1 MNEMKTLPLAF
12 TYVGVFLGA
21 GFVSGPELWQFFGA
35 FGNWGYV
42 GFLLAAVLFTLF
54 GILLVRLTQVA
65 HTDEMDRLLVPWN
78 IPWLRAASG
87 IVAAAF
93 LFGVVV
99 IMAAGSGALLEQ
111 MTGLPTWIGNALFML
126 AVALVALL
134 GVTGMVSAFSALI
147 PVLVLATL
155 AFAAAACIKFGTENI
170 FRLENVNTNPL
181 MPTWLVASLTFVAY
195 NLLGGIGI
203 MAPIGKLVKK
213 RSAIYWGIT
222 LAGLMLTVVAASI
235 LFSMAVYP
243 AAIEAELPMVAVATA
258 ISPMLGTVYGIVLL
272 LSMFCNALASLVAML
287 TYMEQK
293 LGIHGQEMADYLK
306 ALEPEEWHNE
316 QEKIRQLMPY
326 KLPAKLV
333 EYLKTGP
340 LRLEFPDQEWV
351 KWAELYSF
359 MDVQEMT
366 WKRKKL
372 LSLMVQMDNYS
383 DYLLLWSPRDKKLWY
398 LDIEH
403 EEFHPLAKWDDFIA
417 DPGRY
422 LNGMIEG
429 EFEE

>member
-1 MNEMKTLPLAF
+1 MLNKPHNSALSRKSEPFRKC
-12 TYVGVFLGA
+12 A
-21 GFVSGPELWQFFGA
+21 GESARRISRCWSKPGSQWTS
-35 FGNWGYV
+35 
-42 GFLLAAVLFTLF
+42 LAARHF
-54 GILLVRLTQVA
+54 GPLYLMERPNLPNSCWKKVQTSITTSRTWCSLMLPPPVTEAARSNDFPMVR
-65 HTDEMDRLLVPWN
+65 
-78 IPWLRAASG
+78 
-87 IVAAAF
+87 
-93 LFGVVV
+93 
-99 IMAAGSGALLEQ
+99 
-111 MTGLPTWIGNALFML
+111 
-126 AVALVALL
+126 
-134 GVTGMVSAFSALI
+134 
-147 PVLVLATL
+147 
-155 AFAAAACIKFGTENI
+155 
-170 FRLENVNTNPL
+170 
-181 MPTWLVASLTFVAY
+181 WLVEQGAD
-195 NLLGGIGI
+195 
-203 MAPIGKLVKK
+203 
-213 RSAIYWGIT
+213 IT
-222 LAGLMLTVVAASI
+222 IADKYGDRPYT
-235 LFSMAVYP
+235 
-243 AAIEAELPMVAVATA
+243 VAVQ
-258 ISPMLGTVYGIVLL
+258 
-272 LSMFCNALASLVAML
+272 N
-287 TYMEQK
+287 K
-293 LGIHGQEMADYLK
+293 NQEMADYLK

>member
-1 MNEMKTLPLAF
+1 MDQKFNKAF
-12 TYVGVFLGA
+12 WDACANGDFATVCAEIKKGADINYHKPDMVFPNA
-21 GFVSGPELWQFFGA
+21 ST
-35 FGNWGYV
+35 
-42 GFLLAAVLFTLF
+42 AVTEA
-54 GILLVRLTQVA
+54 VR
-65 HTDEMDRLLVPWN
+65 HKN
-78 IPWLRAASG
+78 
-87 IVAAAF
+87 
-93 LFGVVV
+93 
-99 IMAAGSGALLEQ
+99 
-111 MTGLPTWIGNALFML
+111 
-126 AVALVALL
+126 
-134 GVTGMVSAFSALI
+134 
-147 PVLVLATL
+147 
-155 AFAAAACIKFGTENI
+155 
-170 FRLENVNTNPL
+170 
-181 MPTWLVASLTFVAY
+181 
-195 NLLGGIGI
+195 
-203 MAPIGKLVKK
+203 
-213 RSAIYWGIT
+213 
-222 LAGLMLTVVAASI
+222 
-235 LFSMAVYP
+235 
-243 AAIEAELPMVAVATA
+243 LPMVRWLIEQGADITIADKYGDRPYTVAVQ
-258 ISPMLGTVYGIVLL
+258 
-272 LSMFCNALASLVAML
+272 N
-287 TYMEQK
+287 K
-293 LGIHGQEMADYLK
+293 NQELADYLK
-306 ALEPEEWHNE
+306 ALEPEDWHNE
-316 QEKIRQLMPY
+316 QEKVRQLMPY